1 MDETKLTVTIEGKE
15 YTYEKGTSYHR
26 IAEDFKNSKDHDI
39 VLVTVDGRL
48 RELHHILKKDCVL
61 DFVTT
66 ADKIGDNAYRRSM
79 LLMMLKAIYH
89 TAGHENV
96 EHVRVQF
103 AVGNGLYC
111 TISGNVEPDAA
122 FLKKVEEKM
131 HELVRCAISLEKKNI
146 QTDEAIALFSQ
157 YGMKDKEKL
166 FHYRRVSRVN
176 IYNLDGFED
185 YYYGYMVPDTGYL
198 RYFRLQPFDEGFVL
212 EFPDRKQPEIIG
224 EFRPQPKLFAVQ
236 KETLHWS
243 RLLGITTV
251 GDMNDYFVKKEAGE
265 LILTQE
271 AYQEGKIAEI
281 AAEIAANPKKKLVMI
296 AGPSSSGKTTFS
308 HRLSIQLAAHGLKP
322 HPIPVDDY
330 FKNREE
336 TPKDENGNYNFE
348 CLEAIDTELFN
359 HDMNALLRG
368 ERVEMPCFNFV
379 TGKREYRGKVRQL
392 GENDILVIEGIH
404 CLNDALSYSLPK
416 ENKFKIYIS
425 ALTSLNIDEHN
436 RIPTTDGRLIRRI
449 VRDARTRGTS
459 AKQTIAMWPSV
470 RRGEENY
477 IFPYQEDADIMFN
490 SALIYELAVLKMY
503 AEPLLFGIGK
513 DEPEYQEAK
522 RLLKFLD
529 YFVGI
534 PNDSVPVNSLLREFI
549 GGGCFNV

>member
-26 IAEDFKNSKDHDI
+26 IAEDFKNSKEHDI

-48 RELHHILKKDCVL
+48 RELHHTLKKDCVL

-131 HELVRCAISLEKKNI
+131 HELVRCAIPLEKKNI

-251 GDMNDYFVKKEAGE
+251 GDMNDYFVKKDAGE

>member
-26 IAEDFKNSKDHDI
+26 IVEDFKNSKDHDI

-48 RELHHILKKDCVL
+48 RELHHTLKKDCVL

-131 HELVRCAISLEKKNI
+131 HELVRCAIPLEKKNI

-251 GDMNDYFVKKEAGE
+251 GDMNDYFVKKDAGE

>member
-48 RELHHILKKDCVL
+48 RELHHTLKKDCVL

-251 GDMNDYFVKKEAGE
+251 GDMNDYFVKKDAGE